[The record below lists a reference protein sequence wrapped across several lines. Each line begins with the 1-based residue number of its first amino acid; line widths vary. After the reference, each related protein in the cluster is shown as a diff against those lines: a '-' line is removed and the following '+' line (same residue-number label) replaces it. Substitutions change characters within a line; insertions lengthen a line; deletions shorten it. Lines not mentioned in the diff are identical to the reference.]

1 MSIPVVVNSI
11 MRRFRLS
18 RRSVPRGPLGEE
30 LRISF
35 FKEICYF
42 SFFFCD
48 RGGREG
54 EGVGDGR
61 GWLVGWWWIEYD
73 MI

>member
-18 RRSVPRGPLGEE
+18 RRSVPRGRLGEE

-35 FKEICYF
+35 FKEICC
-42 SFFFCD
+42 FFFFAIEE
-48 RGGREG
+48 RETGGNG
-54 EGVGDGR
+54 EG
-61 GWLVGWWWIEYD
+61 LVGGGG
-73 MI
+73 

>member
-18 RRSVPRGPLGEE
+18 RRSVLRGPLGEE

-35 FKEICYF
+35 FKEICC
-42 SFFFCD
+42 FFFCD
-48 RGGREG
+48 RGERGKREEW
-54 EGVGDGR
+54 EG
-61 GWLVGWWWIEYD
+61 LVGWWWIEYD

>member
-18 RRSVPRGPLGEE
+18 RRSVLRGPLGEE

-35 FKEICYF
+35 FKKRF
-42 SFFFCD
+42 VVFFFFAIEE
-48 RGGREG
+48 RGGMGMGRN
-54 EGVGDGR
+54 GR
-61 GWLVGWWWIEYD
+61 GWLVGGG
-73 MI
+73 

>member
-18 RRSVPRGPLGEE
+18 RRSVLRGPLGEE

-35 FKEICYF
+35 FKKRF
-42 SFFFCD
+42 VVFLFCD
-48 RGGREG
+48 RGRREG
-54 EGVGDGR
+54 LGMGGV
-61 GWLVGWWWIEYD
+61 GWLVVDRI
-73 MI
+73 

>member
-18 RRSVPRGPLGEE
+18 RRSVPRGRLGEE

-42 SFFFCD
+42 FLFCD

-54 EGVGDGR
+54 LGMGGVG
-61 GWLVGWWWIEYD
+61 WWWWIEYD

>member
-18 RRSVPRGPLGEE
+18 RRSVPRGRLGEE

-42 SFFFCD
+42 FFFAIEE
-48 RGGREG
+48 RETGGNG
-54 EGVGDGR
+54 EG
-61 GWLVGWWWIEYD
+61 LVGWWWIEYD

>member
-1 MSIPVVVNSI
+1 MSTPVVVNSI

-35 FKEICYF
+35 FKEICC
-42 SFFFCD
+42 FFFFAIEE
-48 RGGREG
+48 RGGMG
-54 EGVGDGR
+54 MGGV
-61 GWLVGWWWIEYD
+61 GWLVVDRI
-73 MI
+73 

>member
-35 FKEICYF
+35 SKEICYF
-42 SFFFCD
+42 FFLFCD
-48 RGGREG
+48 RGERGKGEEWEG
-54 EGVGDGR
+54 
-61 GWLVGWWWIEYD
+61 LVGWWWIEYD

>member
-18 RRSVPRGPLGEE
+18 RRSVPRGRLGEE

-42 SFFFCD
+42 FFFAIEERER
-48 RGGREG
+48 RGEWEG
-54 EGVGDGR
+54 
-61 GWLVGWWWIEYD
+61 LVGWWWIEYD

>member
-18 RRSVPRGPLGEE
+18 RRSVPRGRLGEE

-42 SFFFCD
+42 FFFCD
-48 RGGREG
+48 RGERGKGGRN
-54 EGVGDGR
+54 GR
-61 GWLVGWWWIEYD
+61 GWLVVDRI
-73 MI
+73 

>member
-35 FKEICYF
+35 SKEICYF
-42 SFFFCD
+42 FLFCD
-48 RGGREG
+48 RGEG
-54 EGVGDGR
+54 EGDGEEWE
-61 GWLVGWWWIEYD
+61 GLVGWWWIEYD

>member
-1 MSIPVVVNSI
+1 MSIPVVVNST

-42 SFFFCD
+42 PFFAIE
-48 RGGREG
+48 EG
-54 EGVGDGR
+54 ER
-61 GWLVGWWWIEYD
+61 GKGEEWKGLVGWWWIEYD

>member
-18 RRSVPRGPLGEE
+18 RRSVPRGRLGEE

-35 FKEICYF
+35 FKEICYL
-42 SFFFCD
+42 SFFEIEES
-48 RGGREG
+48 GGRG
-54 EGVGDGR
+54 RNGR
-61 GWLVGWWWIEYD
+61 GWLVGGG
-73 MI
+73 